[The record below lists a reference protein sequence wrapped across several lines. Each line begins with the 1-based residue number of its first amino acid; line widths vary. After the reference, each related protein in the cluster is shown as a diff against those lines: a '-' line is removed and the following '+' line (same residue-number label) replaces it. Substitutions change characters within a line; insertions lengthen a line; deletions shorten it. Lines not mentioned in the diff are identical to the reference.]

1 MNRTA
6 ATSRAPRPPRPQ
18 PNRKLASELRLMNE
32 AEQRDTHAPAARA
45 GFLRRARAARALAAC
60 AAAFALALAV
70 APAAAAQK
78 KVSNTYKLTRPTV
91 RLQLMNRSGS
101 VEIEGWDRREI
112 KVTAEMESPSARF
125 TPVMSN
131 DGLTIDVVGDSK
143 GRENVGDVNFKI
155 NVPADAEID
164 VKTTVGN
171 ISVRNVRGS
180 MVFAVTREG
189 DIDLTGVRAM
199 NVRASNISGSILFD
213 AELMGGGI
221 YDLKSTSGQINVRIT
236 GGSGFT
242 LTATAPR
249 TRNIDL
255 GGFAARGK
263 FDFSDSR
270 RVWGRVGDGSAT
282 LNATN
287 LRGSIVFVSR

>member
-1 MNRTA
+1 MI
-6 ATSRAPRPPRPQ
+6 
-18 PNRKLASELRLMNE
+18 E
-32 AEQRDTHAPAARA
+32 AEKTHTHAPGPRPARRGA
-45 GFLRRARAARALAAC
+45 AARALASC
-60 AAAFALALAV
+60 AAAFALALSLAH
-70 APAAAAQK
+70 AASAQK

-125 TPVMSN
+125 TPVMGH
-131 DGLTIDVVGDSK
+131 DGLLIDVVGDTK

-155 NVPADAEID
+155 QVPADAEID

-180 MVFAVTREG
+180 MLFAVTREG

-199 NVRASNISGSILFD
+199 KVMASNISGSILFD
-213 AELMGGGI
+213 AELMGGGT
-221 YDLKSTSGQINVRIT
+221 YDLKSTSGQINVHIT

>member
-1 MNRTA
+1 MIEAEKTKTHAPGPR
-6 ATSRAPRPPRPQ
+6 RAPRG
-18 PNRKLASELRLMNE
+18 A
-32 AEQRDTHAPAARA
+32 AAR
-45 GFLRRARAARALAAC
+45 RALASC
-60 AAAFALALAV
+60 AAAFALALSFAH
-70 APAAAAQK
+70 AASAQK

-112 KVTAEMESPSARF
+112 KVTAEMESPAARF
-125 TPVMSN
+125 TPVMN
-131 DGLTIDVVGDSK
+131 DDGLLVDVVGDTK

-155 NVPADAEID
+155 QVPADAEID

-180 MVFAVTREG
+180 MLFAVTREG

-199 NVRASNISGSILFD
+199 KVIASNISGSILFD
-213 AELMGGGI
+213 AELMGGGT

-270 RVWGRVGDGSAT
+270 RVWGRVGDGSAI

>member
-1 MNRTA
+1 MIEEE
-6 ATSRAPRPPRPQ
+6 
-18 PNRKLASELRLMNE
+18 KIK
-32 AEQRDTHAPAARA
+32 THAPAARPTP
-45 GFLRRARAARALAAC
+45 RRRIARALATC
-60 AAAFALALAV
+60 AAAFALALTFAH
-70 APAAAAQK
+70 AASAQK
-78 KVSNTYKLTRPTV
+78 KSTNTYKLTRPSV
-91 RLQLMNRSGS
+91 RLQLTNRSGS

-131 DGLTIDVVGDSK
+131 EGLLIDVVGDTK

-155 NVPADAEID
+155 LVPADAEVD

-180 MVFAVTREG
+180 MVFAVTRDG
-189 DIDLTGVRAM
+189 DIDLTGVRTM
-199 NVRASNISGSILFD
+199 KVIASNISGSILFD
-213 AELMGGGI
+213 AELMSGGT